1 MALRPTPA
9 LTRWLTPTRAT
20 LLRAQIQR
28 PALRPFSLNT
38 AQSTT
43 RTLPKKYTQP
53 FQRPNPR
60 STNNQHQYQKRPN
73 STNSNPNAQRP
84 GQGQSQSNSQHSQST
99 KEPSGLSARLK
110 KLTRE
115 YGWAALG
122 VYLTLSALDFPF
134 CFAAVRLLGVDR
146 IGHFEHVILGYLKG
160 ALGPLWPGS
169 SSSSESESAS
179 GDKDGE
185 KEGES
190 ESDALGA
197 DENAVVAKAEEASTY
212 ISYPT
217 TGHATPRHARAG
229 TCLANHLYSGIW
241 TQLVFAYAIHK
252 SLLIFVR
259 VPLTAAVTPKVVKV
273 LRRWGWDIGKRAPK
287 SS

>member
-1 MALRPTPA
+1 MSLRPTPNF
-9 LTRWLTPTRAT
+9 TRWLTQPTRAT
-20 LLRAQIQR
+20 TILRATQIQR
-28 PALRPFSLNT
+28 PALRPFSLSSARSN
-38 AQSTT
+38 T
-43 RTLPKKYTQP
+43 RTLSTKYTQP

-60 STNNQHQYQKRPN
+60 SNQHQYQKRFN
-73 STNSNPNAQRP
+73 STNNSNPNAQRP
-84 GQGQSQSNSQHSQST
+84 NQGHQQQQSS

-134 CFAAVRLLGVDR
+134 CFAAVRLLGVER

-160 ALGPLWPGS
+160 VFGPIWP
-169 SSSSESESAS
+169 
-179 GDKDGE
+179 
-185 KEGES
+185 
-190 ESDALGA
+190 
-197 DENAVVAKAEEASTY
+197 
-212 ISYPT
+212 
-217 TGHATPRHARAG
+217 
-229 TCLANHLYSGIW
+229 GIW

-287 SS
+287 ST